1 MGAARRRRGVYDGG
15 MSDTWPD
22 PERYQTMSYRR
33 VGRSGLHLPAVSLG
47 LWQNFG
53 HGTALDDVRA
63 MLRTA
68 FDLGIIH
75 FDLAN
80 NYGPPPG
87 SAEEQFGEAMARDL
101 APFRDELIISTKA
114 GYRMWEGPHGE
125 WGSRKYLLAS
135 LDQSLDRMGLDYV
148 DIFYSHRFDPETPLE
163 ETMGALAS
171 AVQQGKALYVGV
183 SSYSAAKTRE
193 AERILRDMGVPLLI
207 HQPSYSMLNR
217 WVEPDLLDA
226 IEELGVG
233 SIVFSP
239 LAQGLLTDK
248 YLGGVPEGTRAAKGS
263 PSWRPQFLEPAVLER
278 VRALNAVARERDQSL
293 AQMALAWCLRDP
305 RVTSVLIGA
314 SSPQQIVENVA
325 ALERLDFADA
335 ELAAIDRHAVESG
348 LNIWARSHQSG

>member
-1 MGAARRRRGVYDGG
+1 MSEDWPAPDRYDS
-15 MSDTWPD
+15 MA
-22 PERYQTMSYRR
+22 YRR
-33 VGRSGLHLPAVSLG
+33 CGRSGLHLPSVSLG

-53 HGTALDDVRA
+53 HGVALDDVRA

-101 APFRDELIISTKA
+101 APYRDELIVSTKA
-114 GYRMWEGPHGE
+114 GYRMWDGPHGE

-148 DIFYSHRFDPETPLE
+148 DIFYSHRFDPDTPLE

-171 AVQQGKALYVGV
+171 AVAQGKALYVGV

-193 AERILRDMGVPLLI
+193 AARILRDMGVPLLI

-217 WVEPDLLDA
+217 WIEPDLLDA
-226 IEELGVG
+226 VEDLGVG
-233 SIVFSP
+233 VIAFSP

-263 PSWRPQFLEPAVLER
+263 PSWRPEFLQAGVLER
-278 VRALNAVARERDQSL
+278 VRGLAAIAERRGQTL

-314 SSPQQIVENVA
+314 SSPRQIVENVA
-325 ALERLDFADA
+325 ALERLAFDDDELAEIDRFAADA
-335 ELAAIDRHAVESG
+335 GI
-348 LNIWARSHQSG
+348 NIWARSHQSG